1 MGPRR
6 LTTTPT
12 APFPPFLCDKLF
24 GPQIL
29 FEVFSSVFPPFLC
42 LLAVVFGVDA
52 EVETHSRRVCEACTY
67 FSTVAAHF
75 GVCGRAVRLS

>member
-1 MGPRR
+1 
-6 LTTTPT
+6 
-12 APFPPFLCDKLF
+12 
-24 GPQIL
+24 
-29 FEVFSSVFPPFLC
+29 
-42 LLAVVFGVDA
+42 LAVVFGVDA